1 MARGLRHR
9 TPRATHQCAGC
20 KLWFTPSGLP
30 QHILQTKKATCA
42 PLREALY
49 VSDED
54 LETDGSSTPP
64 VLDAS
69 ESLASGSRLGSP
81 HPPPSAPSSDRR
93 DDEPTPGHPATSPT
107 PFNGDYF
114 GDYEPGYWDDYD
126 EYEGPADEGGEEEL
140 VEGDGLDADGE
151 VGLDDGFDSGEE
163 DTQEADHFEEELGWE
178 PPPPPHASEPTGGLG
193 EDIDGTAS
201 HDNEQQRA
209 AQRRTHDHLRARTHV
224 VRFPGVH
231 AGAPINK
238 QPMSSEY
245 ERYQE
250 VIDSDGVNPYAPFRS
265 RMDWEIARWAKMRG
279 PGSTA
284 LTELLEIEELVTLL
298 GLSFRNSRELNEIID
313 KKLSSGRPRFTRR
326 ELIVAGEAF
335 EVFYRDVLQCI
346 RALYGDPEFTG
357 ILVFT
362 PERHYADPDHTIRVY
377 FDMHTGRW
385 WWDTQ
390 KEIEKRKPG
399 ATIIPVILSSD
410 KTQLTLFGSKTAY
423 PVYLTIGN
431 LPKDVR
437 RKSSRRGQILLAYL
451 PASRLEHITSK
462 TVRRRVV
469 ANLFH
474 ACMTMILKPLVKAG
488 IHGIAIA
495 SGDGVVRRGHP
506 IVAMYVGDYLEQLM
520 VTCCKNGTCP
530 KCDIPREEVGNTTDT
545 ERPLRDLEKI
555 LDALEAINESPTAFA
570 RACRSVGI
578 KPVRHPFWENLPYVD
593 IFRSITPDILHQLYQ
608 GVIKHVLS
616 WLKQAYGP
624 EELDAR
630 CRRLPPNHHI
640 RLFLKGVTT
649 LQKVTGKEHADICR
663 FLLGL
668 VIGLPLPDGV
678 SPVRLVRSVRA
689 ILDFLYVARYPAHTS
704 DSLVLLRNALER
716 FHANKDVFID
726 LGIRENFHL
735 PKLHS
740 LDHYLNSIK
749 LFGTTDNYDT
759 QYTERLHIDFAKDAY
774 RATNRRDEYFQ
785 MTDWLERRE
794 KILRHEAYIKWRLER
809 IAQLDAAQLQH
820 QDSRASPTLQ
830 ALSSRPS
837 SSYSNGLMSTARTQI
852 KLAKWPNV
860 KALRMGAAINDYG
873 ATYLRDALARFIVSY
888 RDPSLTDAEIEH
900 ESLNVLHQFNT
911 FPVFHRVKFVLGD
924 AQQLGIME
932 SVKDA
937 VHARPSRRD
946 RRGRHVPARFD
957 TVLVQEPNTAAGTQA
972 GIHSY
977 RVGRV
982 RLIFKLPRSVLQQVM
997 PDVVAPGPLAYVE
1010 WFTAFTQ
1017 PNPVHGLYKVSRCR
1031 DANGALRASV
1041 VEVRHFRRS
1050 CHLYPIAPGN
1060 GFVPRDWSSSTVLDA
1075 CDHFFVN
1082 PFSDLH
1088 MYMTMF

>member
-9 TPRATHQCAGC
+9 TPRATHQCSGC

-54 LETDGSSTPP
+54 LETDGASTPP
-64 VLDAS
+64 LLDAS
-69 ESLASGSRLGSP
+69 LGSGSRLGSP
-81 HPPPSAPSSDRR
+81 HPPPSASSSDR
-93 DDEPTPGHPATSPT
+93 DDEPTPGHPTSPQ

-114 GDYEPGYWDDYD
+114 GDYQPGYWDDYD
-126 EYEGPADEGGEEEL
+126 EYQGPDDEDGEEL
-140 VEGDGLDADGE
+140 VEGDGLDGDGDGE

-178 PPPPPHASEPTGGLG
+178 PPPPPHASGPTAGLA
-193 EDIDGTAS
+193 EDIDGITS

-245 ERYQE
+245 ERYQD

-298 GLSFRNSRELNEIID
+298 GLSFSNSRELNDIID
-313 KKLSSGRPRFTRR
+313 KKLSS
-326 ELIVAGEAF
+326 
-335 EVFYRDVLQCI
+335 
-346 RALYGDPEFTG
+346 GDPEFTG

-362 PERHYADPDHTIRVY
+362 PEHHYADPDHTIRVY
-377 FDMHTGRW
+377 IDMHTGRW

-431 LPKDVR
+431 LPKDIR
-437 RKSSRRGQILLAYL
+437 RKTSRRGQILLAYL

-474 ACMTMILKPLVKAG
+474 TCMTMILKPLVKAG

-530 KCDIPREEVGNTTDT
+530 KCDIPRAEVGNTTDP

-555 LDALEAINESPTAFA
+555 LDALESINESPTAFA

-663 FLLGL
+663 FLLSL
-668 VIGLPLPDGV
+668 VIGLLLPDGV

-689 ILDFLYVARYPAHTS
+689 ILDFLYIARYPAHTS
-704 DSLVLLRNALER
+704 DSLGLLRNALER
-716 FHANKDVFID
+716 FHANKNVFID
-726 LGIRENFHL
+726 LGIRTNFHF

-774 RATNRRDEYFQ
+774 RATNHRDELPQ

-809 IAQLDAAQLQH
+809 MAQKSQLQPQH
-820 QDSRASPTLQ
+820 DPG
-830 ALSSRPS
+830 PS
-837 SSYSNGLMSTARTQI
+837 SAPQRSSTQSSASRSNDLTAAAHTQI

-873 ATYLRDALARFIVSY
+873 ATYFRDALARFIVSY

-900 ESLNVLHQFNT
+900 ESLNVLHQFNR

-932 SVKDA
+932 SVKDT

-957 TVLVQEPNTAAGTQA
+957 TVLVQEPNAAGT
-972 GIHSY
+972 GIQSY

-997 PDVVAPGPLAYVE
+997 PDVIAPGPLAYVE

-1017 PNPVHGLYKVSRCR
+1017 PDPVHGLYKVSRCR